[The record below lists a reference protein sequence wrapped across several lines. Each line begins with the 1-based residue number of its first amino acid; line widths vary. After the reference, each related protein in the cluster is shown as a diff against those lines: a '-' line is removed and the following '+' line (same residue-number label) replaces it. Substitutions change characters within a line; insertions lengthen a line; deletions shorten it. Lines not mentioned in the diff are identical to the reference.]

1 MMKISQKIC
10 TDSDVGSVTTS
21 SLLPRAIGPDETCHF
36 AIDNRDG
43 FNLLFVTTE
52 MLEGPQPFTPYWVFA
67 CGDLATVKAFSR
79 WVAVRRN
86 HWPMWAE
93 MARSTT
99 PGEFDT
105 FMRGLIAEEP
115 AMHVGG
121 TMVKHN
127 PEELS
132 VVFLHVLESG
142 TATRTEEVIRHRFA
156 SAEDYEG
163 FLTWLNSGENVL
175 AAGELVQLAFSEG
188 TEALG
193 QMLDHLATTKPLTR
207 QQRRA
212 LERQRAH

>member
-1 MMKISQKIC
+1 MMNSAQKIC
-10 TDSDVGSVTTS
+10 TNSDLGSVTTS
-21 SLLPRAIGPDETCHF
+21 SFLPRAIDPDEALRF
-36 AIDNRDG
+36 AIDDRDG

-67 CGDLATVKAFSR
+67 CADLATIKAMSR
-79 WVAVRRN
+79 WVAVRRK
-86 HWPMWAE
+86 HWPIWAE
-93 MARSTT
+93 MARSMT
-99 PGEFDT
+99 PTEFDSY
-105 FMRGLIAEEP
+105 MRGLIAHEP

-132 VVFLHVLESG
+132 VAFLHVLESG
-142 TATRTEEVIRHRFA
+142 TETRAEEVIRHRFA
-156 SAEDYEG
+156 SAEAYEG

-175 AAGELVQLAFSEG
+175 AAGELVQLAFREG
-188 TEALG
+188 TDALG
-193 QMLDHLATTKPLTR
+193 QTLDHLASTKPLTR